1 MSGQQVWPTELRVS
15 ADRKALSVAF
25 DDGSAGTIPAELL
38 RVRSPSAEVQGH
50 SPSERKTVPGKR
62 HVMIIGVEPVG
73 NYAVRIKFDDMHDSG
88 IYGWPL
94 LHRFATDQAAE
105 MAEYEAELA
114 SKNLSR
120 DPKIV
125 PRAL

>member
-1 MSGQQVWPTELRVS
+1 MSEHSVWPSELRVS
-15 ADRKALSVAF
+15 ADRRALSIAF
-25 DDGSAGTIPAELL
+25 EDGFAGSISAELL

-62 HVMIIGVEPVG
+62 NVMIIGVEPVG
-73 NYAVRIKFDDMHDSG
+73 NYAVRLKFDDMHDSG

-94 LHRFATDQAAE
+94 LHRFATDQALM

-114 SKNLSR
+114 AKGLSR
-120 DPKIV
+120 DPK
-125 PRAL
+125 PR

>member
-1 MSGQQVWPTELRVS
+1 MPEQSVWPSELRVS
-15 ADRKALSVAF
+15 ADRRALSIAF
-25 DDGSAGTIPAELL
+25 DDGFAGAISAELL

-62 HVMIIGVEPVG
+62 NVMIIGVEPVG
-73 NYAVRIKFDDMHDSG
+73 NYAVRLKFDDMHDSG

-94 LHRFATDQAAE
+94 LHRFATDQAQM

-114 SKNLSR
+114 ARGMSR
-120 DPKIV
+120 DPK
-125 PRAL
+125 PR

>member
-1 MSGQQVWPTELRVS
+1 MSEHPVWPSELRVS
-15 ADRKALSVAF
+15 ADRRALSIAF
-25 DDGSAGTIPAELL
+25 DDGFAGSISAELL

-73 NYAVRIKFDDMHDSG
+73 NYAVRLRFDDMHDSG

-94 LHRFATDQAAE
+94 LHRFATDQAQM

-114 SKNLSR
+114 SKGMSR
-120 DPKIV
+120 DSK
-125 PRAL
+125 PR

>member
-1 MSGQQVWPTELRVS
+1 MNESTAWPTELRVA
-15 ADRKALSVAF
+15 ADRQSLQIAF
-25 DDGSAGTIPAELL
+25 EDGFSGTIPAELL

-62 HVMIIGVEPVG
+62 HVAIIGVEPVG
-73 NYAVRIKFDDMHDSG
+73 NYAIRIRFDDMHDSG

-94 LHRFATDQAAE
+94 LRRFAADGATL

-114 SKNLSR
+114 EKGLSR
-120 DPKIV
+120 EPKIL
-125 PRAL
+125 PRR

>member
-1 MSGQQVWPTELRVS
+1 MSEHPVWPSELRVS
-15 ADRKALSVAF
+15 ADRRALSIVF
-25 DDGSAGTIPAELL
+25 DDGFAGSISAELL

-62 HVMIIGVEPVG
+62 NVMIIGVEPVG
-73 NYAVRIKFDDMHDSG
+73 NYAVRLKFDDMHDSG

-94 LHRFATDQAAE
+94 LHRFATDQAQM

-114 SKNLSR
+114 AKGLSR
-120 DPKIV
+120 DPKL
-125 PRAL
+125 R